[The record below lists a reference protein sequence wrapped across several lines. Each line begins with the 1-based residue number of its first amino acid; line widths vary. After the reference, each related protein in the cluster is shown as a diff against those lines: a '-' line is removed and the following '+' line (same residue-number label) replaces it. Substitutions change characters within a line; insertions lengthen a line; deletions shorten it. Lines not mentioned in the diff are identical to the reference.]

1 MNAIDLVR
9 SFLDVA
15 TPGPGLDPDRIRPLL
30 AEDFVAEDVLMGSSG
45 RDEFVAKIRHAASA
59 GGGAG
64 TEVVAIVGDDEVVA
78 ALTRFR
84 IGSVCVTFCQWFWV
98 GGGLIR
104 RQQVV
109 YDPRAFLAMRG

>member
-1 MNAIDLVR
+1 MNAINLVR

-30 AEDFVAEDVLMGSSG
+30 AEDFVAEDVLMGTAG
-45 RDEFVAKIRHAASA
+45 ADEFVAKIRHAAGA
-59 GGGAG
+59 GGGAS
-64 TEVVAIVGDDEVVA
+64 TEVVAVVGDDEVVA

-84 IGSVCVTFCQWFWV
+84 RGSVLVTFCQWFWV
-98 GGGLIR
+98 GGGQIR
-104 RQQVV
+104 RQQAV